1 MAVCACKGDSSENIR
16 SGCKQLSKHCHRTAL
31 EGRVPH
37 FFTITIKVHLIVHT
51 GAGLY

>member
-37 FFTITIKVHLIVHT
+37 LFTIKVHLIVQT
-51 GAGLY
+51 GAGPY